1 MNLQIS
7 RFSDV
12 SMFQVSN
19 RRIFRRFSMPR
30 YLSAYNALKN
40 SKFFAAR
47 DPNGMPPMLFIIQI
61 VARYSPAALAWQKA
75 CITLKDNA
83 RAYVRAGCCLFR

>member
-1 MNLQIS
+1 
-7 RFSDV
+7 
-12 SMFQVSN
+12 MFQVSN
-19 RRIFRRFSMPR
+19 PRIFKRFSKSK
-30 YLSAYNALKN
+30 YLSPCNALKN
-40 SKFFAAR
+40 SKFSAAR
-47 DPNGMPPMLFIIQI
+47 DPNGMPSMLFIIQI